1 MTRRYFWP
9 QFYFDGDGDGGG
21 GSGGT
26 GSTGSN
32 TGGDN
37 GGTGGEQTRT
47 FKQSELDAM
56 FADRAK
62 QAGQSAVAGIL
73 KDLGVEKI
81 DDIKGILK
89 AAKDAEAAKLSELE
103 KAQKEAADLKA
114 AKEKVDAEKADI
126 LAKAAEKLLKA
137 AVLAEASKQG
147 FNDPTDAWN
156 FLDRSAI
163 KAKDDDSY
171 EGLDK
176 AIEAVAKAKP
186 YLVKAQQQSQGK
198 GTPSRDKKPAGDK
211 QADKQDAEQPTVRVN
226 F

>member
-1 MTRRYFWP
+1 MARRYFWP
-9 QFYFDGDGDGGG
+9 QLLFDGDSDSGG
-21 GSGGT
+21 GSG
-26 GSTGSN
+26 S

-37 GGTGGEQTRT
+37 SGGEQTRT

-89 AAKDAEAAKLSELE
+89 AAKDAEESKLNELE
-103 KAQKEAADLKA
+103 KAQKEATDLKA
-114 AKEKVDAEKADI
+114 AKEKADAEKTEA
-126 LAKAAEKLLKA
+126 LTKAAERLLKA
-137 AVLAEASKQG
+137 AVLAEAAKQG
-147 FNDPTDAWN
+147 FNDPADAWN
-156 FLDRSAI
+156 FMDRAAI
-163 KAKDDDSY
+163 KAKDDDTY

-176 AIEAVAKAKP
+176 AVEAVAKAKP
-186 YLVKAQQQSQGK
+186 YLVKQQQSPK
-198 GTPSRDKKPAGDK
+198 GTPSRDKKPGGQQNDK
-211 QADKQDAEQPTVRVN
+211 QQGDGQPTVRVN